1 MDFVREVAAGWAG
14 GSPGLHGAAQGRAA
28 GQLSRA
34 EGSTAGSAGAHS
46 YPKRGTGR
54 GVLKGSAALLHTQH
68 ITGALAGS
76 VRWPEFS

>member
-1 MDFVREVAAGWAG
+1 MGRGEPRAAWSCSGQGSRAG
-14 GSPGLHGAAQGRAA
+14 QQGRAA
-28 GQLSRA
+28 GRLSRA
-34 EGSTAGSAGAHS
+34 EGSTGGSAGAHS

-76 VRWPEFS
+76 VRWPQFS

>member
-1 MDFVREVAAGWAG
+1 MRAGQ
-14 GSPGLHGAAQGRAA
+14 QGRAA
-28 GQLSRA
+28 GQLSWA
-34 EGSTAGSAGAHS
+34 EGSTGGSAGAHS

-76 VRWPEFS
+76 VRWPQFS